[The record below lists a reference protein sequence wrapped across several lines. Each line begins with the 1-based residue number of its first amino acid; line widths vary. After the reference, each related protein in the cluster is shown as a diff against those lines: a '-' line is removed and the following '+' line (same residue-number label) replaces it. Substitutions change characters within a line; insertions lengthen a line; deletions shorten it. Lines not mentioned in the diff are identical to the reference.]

1 MRKSFYIIIA
11 LLLVFRFNG
20 IAQYLSNPSFEGEG
34 NDNEAPE
41 QWSACALMCSPDNP
55 PLPEIKIYQPASDGD
70 RYLSMRTRGFITVP
84 GWEGFTGVNDD
95 VSTNLIQPLLK
106 GVDYKLLIDLAS
118 DKFADL
124 FWIPTKMD
132 SCRLLIW
139 AGTSLCSKEELLF
152 ASGPITDTT
161 WKTYEI
167 CFTPSNEYYYFYL
180 QADFVNNDTVNAVLL
195 VDNLRLTESTF
206 INKIVLDT
214 TVIPGTTIQLHATD
228 NLSYSWSPSDNLSCD
243 TCQNPILQ
251 ATNAQNYI
259 VTMETKY
266 GCVDAEQFNIK
277 MPDCETISSVKS
289 GMLMDTTIV
298 CGESIQMSVD
308 EGDQYKWYPAD
319 YLNCSDNCQT
329 ATSTPENAIEYRC
342 TYVDENNCT
351 IENSF
356 KVDIILK
363 IPNVIT
369 PNGDSYNDDFSI
381 GGLPEGS
388 YLKIIDRSGR
398 VIFETNSYNN
408 KWPSSSPGSLIHQT
422 DTYWYTLKCPGV
434 ETVQGYVLVK
444 F

>member
-1 MRKSFYIIIA
+1 MRKSFYIISA

-20 IAQYLSNPSFEGEG
+20 TAQYLSNPSFEGEG

-41 QWSACALMCSPDNP
+41 EWSACTQMCSPDNP

-70 RYLSMRTRGFITVP
+70 RYLSMRTRGFITAP
-84 GWEGFTGVNDD
+84 GWEDHTGVNDD
-95 VSTNLIQPLLK
+95 VSTNLLQPLLK
-106 GVDYKLLIDLAS
+106 GVNYKLLIDLAC

-139 AGTSLCSKEELLF
+139 AGTGLCTKEELLF

-161 WKTYEI
+161 WNTYEI
-167 CFTPSNEYYYFYL
+167 CFTPSHDYYYFYL
-180 QADFVNNDTVNAVLL
+180 QADYVNNDTVNAVLL
-195 VDNLRLTESTF
+195 VDNLRLSESTF

-214 TVIPGTTIQLHATD
+214 TVIPGTTIQLHASD
-228 NLSYSWSPSDNLSCD
+228 NLSYQWSPTENLSCD
-243 TCQNPILQ
+243 TCQTPILQ
-251 ATNAQNYI
+251 VTKAQNYI

-266 GCVDAEQFNIK
+266 GCIDAEQFNIK

-289 GMLMDTTIV
+289 GMLMDTTLV
-298 CGESIQMSVD
+298 YGESIQMSVD
-308 EGDQYKWYPAD
+308 DGDQYKWYPAD
-319 YLNCSDNCQT
+319 FLNCSDNCQT
-329 ATSTPENAIEYRC
+329 STSTPENAIEYTC

-369 PNGDSYNDDFSI
+369 PNGDSYNDDFTI
-381 GGLPEGS
+381 GGLPDGC

-408 KWPSSSPGSLIHQT
+408 QWPSSNSGSLIHQT

-434 ETVQGYVLVK
+434 KTMQGYVLVK